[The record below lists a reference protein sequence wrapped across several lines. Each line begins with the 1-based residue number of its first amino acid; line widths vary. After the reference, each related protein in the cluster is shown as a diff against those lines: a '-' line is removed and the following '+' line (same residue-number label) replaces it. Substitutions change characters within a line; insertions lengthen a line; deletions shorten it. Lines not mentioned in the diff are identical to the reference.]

1 MSPSFCCL
9 PSPAPADTIRLKNG
23 SGIYADRV
31 HENNGRV
38 EYEIGDNSYA
48 IPKTMVDTVEGG
60 GVPSPSPLLAHH
72 NDDKVLLSDIPALS
86 AERPRAANDL
96 NSRIIP
102 DGEVDQEE
110 LSAVESKGDALIAA
124 IAYDIAGEFEQE
136 HGKSERAAT

>member
-1 MSPSFCCL
+1 MRLRVTFVLLFALTCS
-9 PSPAPADTIRLKNG
+9 ADTIRLKNG
-23 SGIYADRV
+23 RVIYADRV

-48 IPKTMVDTVEGG
+48 IPKNMVDTVEAG

-86 AERPRAANDL
+86 DKRPRVANDL
-96 NSRIIP
+96 NSRIIH

-110 LSAVESKGDALIAA
+110 LSAVESKGDPRVAA
-124 IAYDIAGEFEQE
+124 IAYDI
-136 HGKSERAAT
+136 RARAR